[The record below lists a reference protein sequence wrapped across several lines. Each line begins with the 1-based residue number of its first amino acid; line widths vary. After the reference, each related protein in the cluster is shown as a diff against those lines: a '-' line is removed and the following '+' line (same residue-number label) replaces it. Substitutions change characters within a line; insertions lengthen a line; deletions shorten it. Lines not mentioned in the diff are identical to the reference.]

1 MDLITA
7 VKATY
12 EVIGQD
18 ISDLAIQ
25 AVVLE
30 LKAYPETAAL
40 QALTRCRKEL
50 RRITLA
56 DILERMPGG
65 HPKAEE
71 AWAMVSQVMSNEHAS
86 IIWTD
91 EMAEAYGV
99 ACRLSDDMVAAR
111 MAFKETYTNAVNKA
125 RANQPQ
131 PNWKISLGFDQQ
143 GRRAIVEEAV
153 AKGLITQTQGMKL
166 LPNYA
171 PMCDETKA
179 LVAGVIKS

>member
-12 EVIGQD
+12 EVIGQE

-25 AVVLE
+25 AVVME
-30 LKAYPETAAL
+30 LRAYPETAAL

-50 RRITLA
+50 RKITLA
-56 DILERMPGG
+56 DILERIPGG

-71 AWAMVSQVMSNEHAS
+71 AWAMVSQVMKNEHAS

-99 ACRLSDDMVAAR
+99 ASRLGDDMVAAR
-111 MAFKETYTNAVNKA
+111 MAFKETYTSAVNKA

-131 PNWKISLGFDQQ
+131 PNWKISLGYDQQ
-143 GRRAIVEEAV
+143 GRQSIVDEAV
-153 AKGLITQTQGMKL
+153 TKGLITQAQGMKL
-166 LPNYA
+166 LPDYS
-171 PMCDETKA
+171 PISEQTKA
-179 LVAGVIKS
+179 LVAGVLKS